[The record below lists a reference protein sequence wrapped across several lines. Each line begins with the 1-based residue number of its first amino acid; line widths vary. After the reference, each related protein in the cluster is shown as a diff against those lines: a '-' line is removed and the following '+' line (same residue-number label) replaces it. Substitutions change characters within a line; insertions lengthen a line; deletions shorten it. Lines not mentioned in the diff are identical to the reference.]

1 MQIPIARPLSRRRML
16 HYSITALGT
25 TLLTSN
31 HFQVF
36 AQLTPQGKEQAKTA
50 PAKFLRGEALYSD
63 VLAYCGL
70 GEHRT
75 ATKEDIKTSEWLA
88 EELDRAGL
96 KTDFRPFT
104 VQQFFLD
111 KVNLEVDGKAVEV
124 FPLWPP
130 RATGPIPIQAR
141 LAQATIESSS
151 GKLSASLKGSIA
163 LAHFGPPSVRL
174 QPERLIA
181 EVVAAGAI
189 AVIAIYETVSGDLF
203 AHNLH
208 QSLPVPVVVAGTK
221 DETALNHAARR
232 GAPVTLQIEGR
243 EEARTQA
250 RNVVGRL
257 ERGKRPIV
265 ISTPYSAWFKAGGER
280 GPGVALFL
288 ALARWAAKHPTENS
302 YLFVASSGHEL
313 GGAGIKSFM
322 DKYAP
327 PPDQVTCWLH
337 LGASISAYDWEKTPQ
352 GMKKLDRAFSKRR
365 FLTTNRQDLMPLL
378 ARAFQPLP
386 DWRPLLTER
395 AVGELTLMFQKGYRA
410 FGCGGAHPYFHSPN
424 DTPETTGPELL
435 EPVGQALTKALA
447 AVEAGR

>member
-75 ATKEDIKTSEWLA
+75 NKEHIKTSEWLA

-243 EEARTQA
+243 EEPGPGSKRCS
-250 RNVVGRL
+250 GRL
-257 ERGKRPIV
+257 EKGKTSHRD
-265 ISTPYSAWFKAGGER
+265 F
-280 GPGVALFL
+280 
-288 ALARWAAKHPTENS
+288 
-302 YLFVASSGHEL
+302 
-313 GGAGIKSFM
+313 
-322 DKYAP
+322 D
-327 PPDQVTCWLH
+327 
-337 LGASISAYDWEKTPQ
+337 
-352 GMKKLDRAFSKRR
+352 
-365 FLTTNRQDLMPLL
+365 
-378 ARAFQPLP
+378 
-386 DWRPLLTER
+386 
-395 AVGELTLMFQKGYRA
+395 TL
-410 FGCGGAHPYFHSPN
+410 
-424 DTPETTGPELL
+424 
-435 EPVGQALTKALA
+435 
-447 AVEAGR
+447 